1 MQMPLCSSAKVP
13 SPIVVNIDMYDEI
26 ASLYHLVYPDWN
38 KAIEQQGEAL
48 NSVILNFVGSAPLSI
63 LDVSCGIGTQI
74 LGLAA
79 LGHQVT
85 ASDLSA
91 AAVDRARKET
101 VSRGLNITFKV
112 ADMRHCAETHGSG
125 FDVVLSA
132 DNSLPHL
139 PGEDEIRIAL
149 QGFYRCLRQ
158 DGVAIV
164 NLRDYREDED
174 RSSPQMWSY
183 GFRYDGSDRYFV
195 FQTRDWS
202 NDAYDVAMY
211 FVRELR
217 TGIPGSVTAG
227 LSRYYAITVDRL
239 MSLFGEVGFTDV
251 QRLDEILH
259 QPIVVGRRSAA

>member
-1 MQMPLCSSAKVP
+1 
-13 SPIVVNIDMYDEI
+13 MYDEI

-38 KAIEQQGEAL
+38 EAIGQQGKAL
-48 NSVILNFVGSAPLSI
+48 DSIVRNFVGSAPRSI
-63 LDVSCGIGTQI
+63 LDVSCGIGTQT

-91 AAVDRARKET
+91 AAVERARREAVT
-101 VSRGLNITFKV
+101 RGLNIVFKV

-125 FDVVLSA
+125 FDIVLCA

-139 PGEDEIRIAL
+139 AGEDEVRVAL
-149 QGFYRCLRQ
+149 QGFYSCLRQ
-158 DGVAIV
+158 NGVAVV

-174 RSSPQMWSY
+174 RSSPQVWTY

-202 NDAYDVAMY
+202 NNAYDVAMY
-211 FVRELR
+211 FVREVR
-217 TGIPGSVTAG
+217 TDISTSVTAG

-251 QRLDEILH
+251 QRLDGVLH

>member
-1 MQMPLCSSAKVP
+1 
-13 SPIVVNIDMYDEI
+13 MYDEI

-38 KAIEQQGEAL
+38 KAIEQQGDAL
-48 NSVILNFVGSAPLSI
+48 NGVISNFVGSAPLSI
-63 LDVSCGIGTQI
+63 LDVSCGIGTQA

-79 LGHQVT
+79 LGHHVT

-91 AAVDRARKET
+91 AAVDRARKEAVT
-101 VSRGLNITFKV
+101 RGLNIKFRV
-112 ADMRHCAETHGSG
+112 ADMRNCAETHGSG

-139 PGEDEIRIAL
+139 LGEDQIRVAL
-149 QGFYRCLRQ
+149 QEFYRCLRQ
-158 DGVAIV
+158 GGVAVV
-164 NLRDYREDED
+164 NLHNYQEDED
-174 RSSPQMWSY
+174 RSSPQMWPY

-202 NDAYDVAMY
+202 NDAYDVGMY
-211 FVRELR
+211 FVREER
-217 TGIPGSVTAG
+217 AGIPASVTAG

-239 MSLFGEVGFTDV
+239 MSLFREVGFTDV
-251 QRLDEILH
+251 QCLDKILH